1 MKRSI
6 VLIGLPGA
14 GKTTVAK
21 LVAQELG
28 APFVDIDAL
37 IVRRMQ
43 KPIAQIF
50 AEDGEQKFRQLE
62 AEAMKTA
69 LAGAPSIM
77 SPGGGWAAR
86 PGNLDAALEQA
97 FVIYLKVQA
106 ITAAKRAGGASG
118 RPLLDGQ
125 DPAVRMRQLLAEREP
140 FYARAHSEIKADIK
154 SAAQVAKD
162 VVQLARERAGWD
174 S

>member
-86 PGNLDAALEQA
+86 LGNLEAALDQA
-97 FVIYLKVQA
+97 FVVYLKVQA

-140 FYARAHSEIKADIK
+140 FYARAHAEIKADIK
-154 SAAQVAKD
+154 SAPQVAKD
-162 VVQLARERAGWD
+162 VVQLARERAGWN